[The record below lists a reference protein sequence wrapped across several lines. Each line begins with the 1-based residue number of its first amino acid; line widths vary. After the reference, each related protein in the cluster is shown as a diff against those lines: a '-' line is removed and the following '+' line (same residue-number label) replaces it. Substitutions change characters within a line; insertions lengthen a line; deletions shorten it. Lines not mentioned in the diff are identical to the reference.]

1 VPAYSDLAK
10 LALLPSGDYCP
21 IVRALAVLALLLQL
35 QPLVGSALCAHDAE
49 VARTECSMPHEQQP
63 ATGTL
68 TAPDTGA
75 PSACPS
81 MGYCAPAA
89 SAVPK
94 FAEQFQITSF
104 VHGAP
109 ALMDRSMVPGEP
121 LAPPF
126 HPPRA

>member
-1 VPAYSDLAK
+1 
-10 LALLPSGDYCP
+10 
-21 IVRALAVLALLLQL
+21 
-35 QPLVGSALCAHDAE
+35 
-49 VARTECSMPHEQQP
+49 MPGEEQP

-68 TAPDTGA
+68 TDLGTGA

-109 ALMDRSMVPGEP
+109 ALLDPAMAPGEP

-126 HPPRA
+126 HPPRT